1 MSVFTT
7 APPTAPPPGLDLIV
21 AFHAC
26 LFVGVVP
33 VIIRPPSA
41 QNVSSALPTIKL
53 TLEMSQ
59 ARAVLTTSLVA
70 RLLKS
75 KVGWGGGGAGG
86 GEGCERED

>member
-1 MSVFTT
+1 M
-7 APPTAPPPGLDLIV
+7 
-21 AFHAC
+21 
-26 LFVGVVP
+26 GVVP

-75 KVGWGGGGAGG
+75 KVG
-86 GEGCERED
+86 